1 MDTSALTKSLPAVK
15 RNVSI
20 LDKPLS
26 KGKGEVRQAD
36 QQISRRQSTDAHA
49 RRISCL
55 RRVLRQASLSAF
67 AFLFSEMV
75 QYSQKRVQGVDEL
88 EQKCVASVV
97 FLSMRQ
103 AANQLIRCSRWL
115 RRE

>member
-1 MDTSALTKSLPAVK
+1 M
-15 RNVSI
+15 
-20 LDKPLS
+20 
-26 KGKGEVRQAD
+26 
-36 QQISRRQSTDAHA
+36 
-49 RRISCL
+49 L
-55 RRVLRQASLSAF
+55 RKASLSAF

-97 FLSMRQ
+97 SQVCVRPSINLS
-103 AANQLIRCSRWL
+103 RCSHWL